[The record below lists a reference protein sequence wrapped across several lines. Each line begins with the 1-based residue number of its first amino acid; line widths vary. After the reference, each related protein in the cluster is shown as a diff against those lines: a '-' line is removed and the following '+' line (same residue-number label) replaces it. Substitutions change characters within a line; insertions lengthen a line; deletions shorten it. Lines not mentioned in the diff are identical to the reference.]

1 MPLLCTVLKNHLLP
15 VADCCGAN
23 ARAAFI
29 EAVAGTLRFAVD
41 ASPKPIQNPLMTY
54 QGKTALVTG
63 ASAGIGAAFA
73 RSYAAKGADLILTAR
88 REVRLQALASEI
100 KTTHGVSVRVVAA
113 DLAEPSA
120 PDEIAAT
127 LKADGVKVDI
137 LVNNAGYGL
146 PGYYTESDWKAHRDF
161 LELMVTAYAH
171 LTHLFLPK
179 MLERKYGRIIQV
191 ASVAGLVPGSAG
203 HTMYGGSKAFLVSF
217 AQSVAAECE
226 GTGVTVSAL
235 CPGFTYSEFHDANN
249 TRPLVS
255 QLPKYMF
262 MDAAPVV
269 EGAIAAVEKG
279 HVIYVPGLWNKFVV
293 WLMKA
298 LPRPWAADAVR
309 KQSAKFRRKH

>member
-1 MPLLCTVLKNHLLP
+1 
-15 VADCCGAN
+15 
-23 ARAAFI
+23 
-29 EAVAGTLRFAVD
+29 
-41 ASPKPIQNPLMTY
+41 MTY
-54 QGKTALVTG
+54 QGKTALITG

-73 RSYAAKGADLILTAR
+73 RSFAAKGADLILTAR
-88 REVRLQALASEI
+88 REDRLRALAAEI
-100 KTTHGVSVRVVAA
+100 EAAHSVGVRVVTA
-113 DLAEPSA
+113 DLAEPTA

-127 LKADGVKVDI
+127 LKADGAKVDI

-146 PGYYTESDWKAHRDF
+146 PGYYTESDWTTHRDF
-161 LELMVTAYAH
+161 LELMVTGYAH
-171 LTHLFLPK
+171 LTHLFLPG

-203 HTMYGGSKAFLVSF
+203 HTTYGGSKGFLSSF
-217 AQSVAAECE
+217 AQSLAAECD
-226 GTGVTVSAL
+226 GTGVRVSAV
-235 CPGFTYSEFHDANN
+235 CPGFTYSEFHDAND

-262 MDAAPVV
+262 MDAEPVV

-298 LPRPWAADAVR
+298 LPRPWAASVVR
-309 KQSAKFRRKH
+309 QQSAKFRRKR